1 MRVTVL
7 ILSLLLGAIMFFQT
21 FLGYVLGSA
30 GNDEGIAGAGAVG
43 LLMSLLWLVAAAFV
57 LPLPMV
63 SVILFVVAGIFGFA
77 ASGDF
82 PDLAVWGG
90 ISLVLAVLSLL
101 GWRGKRKERR
111 ERAAELTRQQERDNR
126 MEQLLTQ
133 QRNQPAFNPVIGA
146 ACPACGH
153 LNPNGT
159 RFCGNC
165 GQTLSPAPA

>member
-1 MRVTVL
+1 MAL
-7 ILSLLLGAIMFFQT
+7 I
-21 FLGYVLGSA
+21 
-30 GNDEGIAGAGAVG
+30 
-43 LLMSLLWLVAAAFV
+43 WLVAAAFV

-63 SVILFVVAGIFGFA
+63 SVVLFVIAGVLGFA

-90 ISLVLAVLSLL
+90 ISLVLALLSLF

-111 ERAAELTRQQERDNR
+111 ERQVERARQTERDDR

-133 QRNQPAFNPVIGA
+133 QRNQPTFTPVMGS
-146 ACPACGH
+146 ACPSCGH
-153 LNPNGT
+153 PNPDGT

-165 GQTLSPAPA
+165 GQTLVAAGRTT